1 MNESVKAMVEYGELL
16 EREVKISKDL
26 DEANQRLINRLYDHI
41 GLLEKK
47 IDELIV
53 ENTLLKVVLEKKG
66 ES

>member
-1 MNESVKAMVEYGELL
+1 MNESVKAMVEYVELL

-26 DEANQRLINRLYDHI
+26 DEANQKLINRLYDHI

>member
-1 MNESVKAMVEYGELL
+1 MNESVKAMVEYVELL